1 MCRSRKA
8 FKLST
13 KFFDNRK
20 TKIIL
25 DMENGSKMVVIW
37 LKLLALAGQN
47 DFNGA
52 LYITDDIPYTP
63 NELSNVLHEQVEDIL
78 KALYVFEKYSMI
90 LVDDEGVIT
99 IKNWEKYQNEDEDED
114 CEEYEDG
121 SEAEEDEWLIRKR
134 VLAAERKRRQR
145 AREKDCED
153 DVTLMSRSCH
163 ADVTQESVT
172 CHARVTQESSSSP
185 TPPLTQRTPIYINNN
200 ILTTQEDEKVD
211 SEEKKRIEKCFEK
224 FWDAYANKKGKK
236 NAHRA
241 FLRISPNEDLFQKI
255 MDGVERYH
263 RSRTWV
269 QGYRKEPATWLNG
282 ECWNDEYDEESEAR
296 RSADYRG
303 NRAGDHSTP
312 RTVYDLKPQFAGHRY
327 DADGNDITDS

>member
-90 LVDDEGVIT
+90 LVDDDGVIT
-99 IKNWEKYQNEDEDED
+99 IKNWEKYQNEDEGEYY
-114 CEEYEDG
+114 EEYVDG

-172 CHARVTQESSSSP
+172 CHAPVTQESSSSP
-185 TPPLTQRTPIYINNN
+185 TPPLTQRTPVYINNN
-200 ILTTQEDEKVD
+200 ILTSQEN
-211 SEEKKRIEKCFEK
+211 EKKGNKEETESKTKRKVFRKPSVEEIA
-224 FWDAYANKKGKK
+224 AYCTERKNGIDPEAFFDKYEANGWVDK
-236 NAHRA
+236 NGNPMKDWKAT
-241 FLRISPNEDLFQKI
+241 I
-255 MDGVERYH
+255 
-263 RSRTWV
+263 RTWERW
-269 QGYRKEPATWLNG
+269 RKENPTKFGKQNASKFDYGT
-282 ECWNDEYDEESEAR
+282 EADYDEYGFPIGKRD
-296 RSADYRG
+296 
-303 NRAGDHSTP
+303 
-312 RTVYDLKPQFAGHRY
+312 
-327 DADGNDITDS
+327 